1 MSRLPDIDPVFG
13 DAASSDAIELVVVPR
28 SVDIGGF
35 AVKRAL
41 PTIKRRMVGPFIFLD
56 QMGPGE
62 FPAGEGLDVR
72 PHPHIGLATVTYL
85 FDGEIIHRDSTGV
98 EQAIQPGD
106 VNWMTAGRGIAHSER
121 SSQEFRHRA
130 NDRKV
135 GGLQTWVAL
144 PQDQEEHE
152 PVFHHHGR
160 AELPVITG
168 DGVDLRLIVGS
179 AYGETSPVK
188 TFSDTIY
195 ADVLLQPGGRLPI
208 DAEHEERALY
218 IFEGE
223 IEISGDVFE
232 AGRLLVLRPGDR
244 LSLTARAP
252 TRLMLVG
259 GAPMDGPRHIW
270 WNFVS
275 SSKERIEQAKND
287 WKSGRFDKVFGD
299 ESEFIPLPEGP

>member
-13 DAASSDAIELVVVPR
+13 DAASADAIELVVVPR

-121 SSQEFRHRA
+121 SSQEFRQRA
-130 NDRKV
+130 NDRRI

-144 PQDQEEHE
+144 PKDHEEAA
-152 PVFHHHGR
+152 PVFHHHAR
-160 AELPVITG
+160 TDLPVVTG

-223 IEISGDVFE
+223 IEIAGDVFE

-244 LSLTARAP
+244 ISLTARAA

-259 GAPMDGPRHIW
+259 GAPMEGPRHIW

-299 ESEFIPLPEGP
+299 EKEFIPLPDGP

>member
-13 DAASSDAIELVVVPR
+13 DAASADAIELVVVPR

-121 SSQEFRHRA
+121 SSQEFRRRA
-130 NDRKV
+130 NDRRI

-144 PQDQEEHE
+144 PKDQEEVA

-160 AELPVITG
+160 AQLPVITG

-208 DAEHEERALY
+208 DADHEERALY

-223 IEISGDVFE
+223 IEIAGDVFE

-244 LSLTARAP
+244 ISLTARAP

>member
-28 SVDIGGF
+28 TVDIGGF

-41 PTIKRRMVGPFIFLD
+41 PTVKRRMVGPFIFLD

-121 SSQEFRHRA
+121 SSQDFRHRA
-130 NDRKV
+130 NDRRI

-144 PQDQEEHE
+144 PKHQEEHE

-160 AELPVITG
+160 GELPVITG
-168 DGVDLRLIVGS
+168 DGVDLRLIIGS
-179 AYGETSPVK
+179 AYGETSPVQ
-188 TFSDTIY
+188 TFSDTLY
-195 ADVLLQPGGRLPI
+195 ADVVLQPGGRLPI

-244 LSLTARAP
+244 IALTARAP

-275 SSKERIEQAKND
+275 SSKDRIEQAKAD
-287 WKSGRFDKVFGD
+287 WKAGRFDKVFGD
-299 ESEFIPLPEGP
+299 EKEFIPLPEGP

>member
-28 SVDIGGF
+28 TVDIGGF

-72 PHPHIGLATVTYL
+72 PHPHIGLATGTYL
-85 FDGEIIHRDSTGV
+85 FEGEIAHRDSTGV
-98 EQAIQPGD
+98 EMAIQPGD

-135 GGLQTWVAL
+135 GGLQTWIAL
-144 PQDQEEHE
+144 PKQNEEDAPE
-152 PVFHHHGR
+152 FHHHGK
-160 AELPVITG
+160 ANLPVVSG
-168 DGVDLRLIVGS
+168 DGVDLRLILGS
-179 AYGETSPVK
+179 AYGETSPVQ

-195 ADVLLQPGGRLPI
+195 ADVVLQPGGRLPI

-244 LSLTARAP
+244 ISLTARAP

-275 SSKERIEQAKND
+275 SSKDRIEQAKND

-299 ESEFIPLPEGP
+299 ENEFIPLPEGP

>member
-1 MSRLPDIDPVFG
+1 MSRLPDIDPIFG
-13 DAASSDAIELVVVPR
+13 DAASSDAIDLVVVPR

-41 PTIKRRMVGPFIFLD
+41 PTVKRRMVGPFIFLD

-98 EQAIQPGD
+98 EQAIRPGD

-121 SSQEFRHRA
+121 SSQEFRQKA
-130 NDRKV
+130 NDRRI

-144 PQDQEEHE
+144 PQDKEEAA
-152 PVFHHHGR
+152 PVFHHHAR
-160 AELPVITG
+160 ADLPVITG

-179 AYGETSPVK
+179 AYGETSPVE

-195 ADVLLQPGGRLPI
+195 ADIVLQPGGRLPV
-208 DAEHEERALY
+208 DAQHEERAIY

-223 IEISGDVFE
+223 IEIAGDVFE
-232 AGRLLVLRPGDR
+232 AGRLLVLRPGDPI
-244 LSLTARAP
+244 LVTARAP
-252 TRLMLVG
+252 SRLMLVG

-275 SSKERIEQAKND
+275 SSKDRIEQAKAD
-287 WKSGRFDKVFGD
+287 WRAGRFDKVFDD
-299 ESEFIPLPEGP
+299 EKEFIPLPEGP